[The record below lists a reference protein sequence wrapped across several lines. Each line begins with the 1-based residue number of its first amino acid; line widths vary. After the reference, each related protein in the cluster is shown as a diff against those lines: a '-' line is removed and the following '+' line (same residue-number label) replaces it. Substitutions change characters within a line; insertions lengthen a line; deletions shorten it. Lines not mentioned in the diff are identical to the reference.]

1 MVALTDAPFYAPLKN
16 TLNLSNGSGNA
27 TFTRATVATVFDNEG
42 KLVTILA
49 NIPRF
54 GGARR
59 VENLIDNTVLPTVT
73 TGTGNVSLSN
83 GVFTLNNSASGSFTL
98 YRYTG
103 SNIANTQYRASL
115 QYRKISGT
123 GTLTVDINDAGIQV
137 LNPSD
142 GNWYTHTTNVV
153 TISHPSTR
161 WFDLQVSANSVYEV
175 KLIQLENVTGQA
187 DQTMSD
193 FVSGT
198 QWFTTN
204 KDGSAIPDANLL
216 GVLLNNEARTN
227 NLLHCR
233 DLSNVAW
240 VKANVTV
247 AIDQIGIDKKA
258 NSASKLTA
266 TSSNATVLQTI
277 TSAATPASSSFY
289 VKRFSGT
296 GLIYFTRDGGTNW
309 KDITNEINSNSFSRV
324 KIENTS
330 VTNPVVGFK
339 IASNGDAIVV
349 DYGQN
354 EAGIDCSM
362 PIFTTTASV
371 TRNVDVLTYPSANN
385 YSSISGTVILD
396 ITSDNWNNAN
406 GSILGSTTN
415 GLFMVPSGV
424 QLRDGT
430 NIVNGPSIEVQ
441 NHMKI
446 GYKYSGS
453 SMKAFADGR
462 MGSSGSYDGAWN
474 LTNIGLAT
482 GARGYIRDLAIWPS
496 QLDDSEI
503 ISLTVIDANDKYIIK
518 NARRQAVVSIRG
530 SGQANISVQ
539 ELACVGQTVDVAN
552 VDLTIA
558 GMFYQLFS
566 SANIVRNGN
575 VVLNLVAGY
584 DTVKFAEDF
593 GFVLN
598 RNANSNIIVNLGGGN
613 NYIAF
618 QLTKGVGYNE
628 ADNQVL
634 LPWQK

>member
-1 MVALTDAPFYAPLKN
+1 
-16 TLNLSNGSGNA
+16 
-27 TFTRATVATVFDNEG
+27 
-42 KLVTILA
+42 
-49 NIPRF
+49 
-54 GGARR
+54 
-59 VENLIDNTVLPTVT
+59 
-73 TGTGNVSLSN
+73 
-83 GVFTLNNSASGSFTL
+83 
-98 YRYTG
+98 
-103 SNIANTQYRASL
+103 
-115 QYRKISGT
+115 
-123 GTLTVDINDAGIQV
+123 
-137 LNPSD
+137 
-142 GNWYTHTTNVV
+142 
-153 TISHPSTR
+153 
-161 WFDLQVSANSVYEV
+161 
-175 KLIQLENVTGQA
+175 
-187 DQTMSD
+187 
-193 FVSGT
+193 
-198 QWFTTN
+198 
-204 KDGSAIPDANLL
+204 
-216 GVLLNNEARTN
+216 
-227 NLLHCR
+227 
-233 DLSNVAW
+233 
-240 VKANVTV
+240 
-247 AIDQIGIDKKA
+247 
-258 NSASKLTA
+258 
-266 TSSNATVLQTI
+266 
-277 TSAATPASSSFY
+277 
-289 VKRFSGT
+289 
-296 GLIYFTRDGGTNW
+296 
-309 KDITNEINSNSFSRV
+309 
-324 KIENTS
+324 
-330 VTNPVVGFK
+330 
-339 IASNGDAIVV
+339 
-349 DYGQN
+349 
-354 EAGIDCSM
+354 M